1 MVKKGISID
10 SFSCFDVIQET
21 SISITGIPRKANAI
35 PLLIVGGAMLLQGV
49 MKGMGDSAAAKA
61 ANDAKLQ
68 AHYTETMKSG
78 QRNGKAV
85 FESARNTALQ
95 MSRNQN
101 IAEAAYL
108 NKQEG
113 ETKAR
118 DAGVFKQNELSRAV
132 SAQNAAMQNVQAG
145 KNIGSSSGSARAM
158 AIATSLNAMKASS
171 VVTANLQNDLRN
183 VQAGFKNQMSQQTFN
198 VYIPNMEAPPNPPA
212 LASTSAPLVSGIIG
226 GALSAVSAVAGGM
239 AGAPGG
245 APASPA
251 VTLSNNTGVSDF
263 MGSPGGGAI
272 TADNLGNATGGY
284 ELSNGSNL

>member
-1 MVKKGISID
+1 MALSTDSSLKKLKKKYGKKQLKTGNIILELATMLNALVQQELHLAIKIKQKEETNGDGKKGISID
-10 SFSCFDVIQET
+10 GFSCFDVIQET
-21 SISITGIPRKANAI
+21 NVSITGIPHKANAI
-35 PLLIVGGAMLLQGV
+35 PLLIIGGVMLLQGI

-68 AHYTETMKSG
+68 AQYHETMRTG
-78 QRNGKAV
+78 QSNGKAV

-171 VVTANLQNDLRN
+171 VVSNNLQNDLRN

-198 VYIPNMEAPPNPPA
+198 VYIPNMDAPPNPPA
-212 LASTSAPLVSGIIG
+212 LASTSAPLVSGIVG
-226 GALSAVSAVAGGM
+226 E
-239 AGAPGG
+239 P
-245 APASPA
+245 
-251 VTLSNNTGVSDF
+251 
-263 MGSPGGGAI
+263 
-272 TADNLGNATGGY
+272 
-284 ELSNGSNL
+284 

>member
-1 MVKKGISID
+1 MGMVKKGISID
-10 SFSCFDVIQET
+10 SFSCFDVLQET
-21 SISITGIPRKANAI
+21 NVSITGIPYKANAI
-35 PLLIVGGAMLLQGV
+35 PLIIIGGVMLLQGI

-85 FESARNTALQ
+85 FDSARNTALQ

-171 VVTANLQNDLRN
+171 VVSNNLQNDLRN

-198 VYIPNMEAPPNPPA
+198 VYIPNMDAPPNPPA
-212 LASTSAPLVSGIIG
+212 LASTSAPLVSGVIG
-226 GALSAVSAVAGGM
+226 GALNAVSAVAGGM
-239 AGAPGG
+239 GGAPGG
-245 APASPA
+245 APAAAGATVAPA
-251 VTLSNNTGVSDF
+251 ARSLNF
-263 MGSPGGGAI
+263 GGPI
-272 TADNLGNATGGY
+272 TAGTLGSATGGIQ
-284 ELSNGSNL
+284 LSNGSNM

>member
-10 SFSCFDVIQET
+10 SFSCFDVLQET
-21 SISITGIPRKANAI
+21 NISITGIPHKANLI
-35 PLLIVGGAMLLQGV
+35 PLIIIGGVMLLQGI

-61 ANDAKLQ
+61 ANNAKLQ

-78 QRNGKAV
+78 QSNGKAV
-85 FESARNTALQ
+85 FDSARNTALQ

-171 VVTANLQNDLRN
+171 VVSNNLQNDLRN

-198 VYIPNMEAPPNPPA
+198 VYIPNMDAPPNPPA
-212 LASTSAPLVSGIIG
+212 LASTSAPLVSGVVG
-226 GALSAVSAVAGGM
+226 GALNAVSAIAGGM
-239 AGAPGG
+239 GGAPGG
-245 APASPA
+245 APAAAGATVAPA
-251 VTLSNNTGVSDF
+251 ASSLNFGGPMTAGTL
-263 MGSPGGGAI
+263 GSS
-272 TADNLGNATGGY
+272 TGGIQ
-284 ELSNGSNL
+284 LSNGSNIN